1 MKKSIKKAAVLSIT
15 ALMLAFPAMF
25 AGCKN
30 TKNPMDSS
38 TPSYSSEMSS
48 TSSDSSSASSSGAS
62 SDTSAS
68 LIESNGATEEI
79 VATAI
84 LRQGSTGNEV
94 KEVQRRLKAWG
105 YYNGSVDGVFGAGT
119 RSAVIAFQKKN
130 GLTADGVVGKSTY
143 KALGMNSS
151 YQALAGSS
159 SSGSS
164 SSSSQGVNGFSS
176 SEVYLLAK
184 TIYAEGRGEPYTGQ
198 VAIGAVVL
206 NRVRSSQF
214 PNSISGV
221 VYQKHAF
228 TAVTD
233 GQINLTP
240 NDTAMK
246 AAKDAVN
253 GWDPTGGA
261 LYYYNPAV
269 ATSSWIFD
277 RQTVTV
283 IGKHVFAI

>member
-1 MKKSIKKAAVLSIT
+1 MKKSMKKALILSVVAGALTLTAAIAATKTTTQTVSAPTGTEAVL
-15 ALMLAFPAMF
+15 
-25 AGCKN
+25 
-30 TKNPMDSS
+30 
-38 TPSYSSEMSS
+38 E
-48 TSSDSSSASSSGAS
+48 
-62 SDTSAS
+62 
-68 LIESNGATEEI
+68 
-79 VATAI
+79 VAV
-84 LRQGSTGNEV
+84 LRQGARGGEV
-94 KEVQRRLKAWG
+94 KEVQRRLKLWG

-119 RSAVIAFQKKN
+119 RKAVIAFQKKN
-130 GLTADGVVGKSTY
+130 GLAADGVVGQSTY
-143 KALGMNSS
+143 KALGMDSS
-151 YQALAGSS
+151 YGVLAGQASG
-159 SSGSS
+159 SGSS
-164 SSSSQGVNGFSS
+164 GNTNGYSSSD
-176 SEVYLLAK
+176 VYLLAR

-206 NRVRSSQF
+206 NRVRSSSF
-214 PNSISGV
+214 PNTISGV

-228 TAVTD
+228 TAVSD

-240 NDTAMK
+240 NETAMK
-246 AAKDAVN
+246 AARDAIN

>member
-1 MKKSIKKAAVLSIT
+1 MKKSTKRNLILGTVAGALALTAVFSVLNPTDKSADVSTQAIVSVQT
-15 ALMLAFPAMF
+15 A
-25 AGCKN
+25 
-30 TKNPMDSS
+30 
-38 TPSYSSEMSS
+38 
-48 TSSDSSSASSSGAS
+48 
-62 SDTSAS
+62 
-68 LIESNGATEEI
+68 
-79 VATAI
+79 V
-84 LRQGSTGNEV
+84 LRQGSTGGEV
-94 KEVQRRLKAWG
+94 KEVQRRLKLWG
-105 YYNGSVDGVFGAGT
+105 YYNGTVDGVFGAGT

-130 GLTADGVVGKSTY
+130 GLKADGVVGKSTY

-151 YQALAGSS
+151 YQTLVD
-159 SSGSS
+159 
-164 SSSSQGVNGFSS
+164 QNTTNGQSTGGFTS

-198 VAIGAVVL
+198 VAIGAVIL
-206 NRVRSSQF
+206 NRVRDSAF

-228 TAVTD
+228 TAVSD

-240 NDTAMK
+240 NETAMK
-246 AAKDAVN
+246 AARDAIN

-261 LYYYNPAV
+261 IYYYNPAV
-269 ATSSWIFD
+269 ATSSWIFS

>member
-1 MKKSIKKAAVLSIT
+1 M
-15 ALMLAFPAMF
+15 
-25 AGCKN
+25 
-30 TKNPMDSS
+30 
-38 TPSYSSEMSS
+38 
-48 TSSDSSSASSSGAS
+48 
-62 SDTSAS
+62 
-68 LIESNGATEEI
+68 
-79 VATAI
+79 
-84 LRQGSTGNEV
+84 
-94 KEVQRRLKAWG
+94 
-105 YYNGSVDGVFGAGT
+105 DGVFGAGT
-119 RSAVIAFQKKN
+119 KKAVIAFQKKN
-130 GLTADGVVGKSTY
+130 GLTADGVVGTATY
-143 KALGMNSS
+143 RALGMNAS
-151 YQALAGSS
+151 YNVLVSE
-159 SSGSS
+159 SGY
-164 SSSSQGVNGFSS
+164 GGFSS
-176 SEVYLLAK
+176 SDVYLLAR

-206 NRVRSSQF
+206 NRVEHPSF
-214 PNSISGV
+214 PNTIAGV

-240 NDTAMK
+240 DDTAMK
-246 AAKDAVN
+246 AARDAIN

>member
-1 MKKSIKKAAVLSIT
+1 MKKKIKKAVITAALCVGFSSAAVLGIDQIT
-15 ALMLAFPAMF
+15 GSA
-25 AGCKN
+25 K
-30 TKNPMDSS
+30 S
-38 TPSYSSEMSS
+38 TQIQTY
-48 TSSDSSSASSSGAS
+48 ASQA
-62 SDTSAS
+62 
-68 LIESNGATEEI
+68 EENI
-79 VATAI
+79 VAAAI
-84 LRQGSTGNEV
+84 LRQGSKGGEV
-94 KEVQRRLKAWG
+94 KEVQRRLKTWG
-105 YYNGSVDGVFGAGT
+105 YYKGSVDGVFGAGT
-119 RSAVIAFQKKN
+119 KSAVVAFQKKN
-130 GLTADGVVGKSTY
+130 GLQADGVVGASTY
-143 KALGMNSS
+143 KALGMTGS
-151 YQALAGSS
+151 YNVLVGQNG
-159 SSGSS
+159 SSGSAS
-164 SSSSQGVNGFSS
+164 ADATNGFSS
-176 SEVYLLAK
+176 SDVYLLAK

-206 NRVRSSQF
+206 NRIRSPQF
-214 PNSISGV
+214 PNTVSGV

-246 AAKDAVN
+246 AAKDAIN

>member
-1 MKKSIKKAAVLSIT
+1 MKKSIKKGLAIGAACFALALT
-15 ALMLAFPAMF
+15 A
-25 AGCKN
+25 
-30 TKNPMDSS
+30 
-38 TPSYSSEMSS
+38 
-48 TSSDSSSASSSGAS
+48 GALGNRVKE
-62 SDTSAS
+62 AP
-68 LIESNGATEEI
+68 
-79 VATAI
+79 TAI
-84 LRQGSTGNEV
+84 EQGEVMVAVLRQGAKGSEV
-94 KEVQRRLKAWG
+94 KEVQRRLKQWG
-105 YYNGSVDGVFGAGT
+105 YYTGSVDGVFGAGT

-130 GLTADGVVGKSTY
+130 GLKADGVVGKATY
-143 KALGMNSS
+143 KALGMTSA
-151 YQALAGSS
+151 YQALVDGSQNAE
-159 SSGSS
+159 G
-164 SSSSQGVNGFSS
+164 QGDFTS

-206 NRVRSSQF
+206 NRVRSDDF
-214 PNSISGV
+214 PNTVSGV

-228 TAVTD
+228 TAVSD

-246 AAKDAVN
+246 AARDAIS

-261 LYYYNPAV
+261 LYYYNPAI
-269 ATSSWIFD
+269 ATSAWIFD

>member
-1 MKKSIKKAAVLSIT
+1 MKKSTKTAT
-15 ALMLAFPAMF
+15 ALAALACALAFPVIGSIKTSA
-25 AGCKN
+25 
-30 TKNPMDSS
+30 
-38 TPSYSSEMSS
+38 TPTAPTAREQAFSE
-48 TSSDSSSASSSGAS
+48 AAILKQGSSGS
-62 SDTSAS
+62 
-68 LIESNGATEEI
+68 
-79 VATAI
+79 
-84 LRQGSTGNEV
+84 EV
-94 KEVQRRLKAWG
+94 KEVQRRLKLWG
-105 YYNGSVDGVFGAGT
+105 YYNGSVDGVFGKGT

-143 KALGMNSS
+143 KALGMTTS
-151 YQALAGSS
+151 YEILAGQSS
-159 SSGSS
+159 NSTSAVG
-164 SSSSQGVNGFSS
+164 GYTS

-214 PNSISGV
+214 PNTIAGV

-228 TAVTD
+228 TAVSD

-240 NDTAMK
+240 NETAMK
-246 AAKDAVN
+246 AARDAIN

-261 LYYYNPAV
+261 IYYYNPAV
-269 ATSSWIFD
+269 ATSAWIFD